1 MYALLLTLIYVAFIG
16 LGLPD
21 SLLGS
26 AWPTIRA
33 QMDVPL
39 SFAGIVSMI
48 IAGGTIVSSLSSD
61 RLTKRFGAGWVTAV
75 SVLMSGVAL
84 FGLSVSGSFWMLCAW
99 AVPYGLGAGAVDAA
113 LNNYVALHYASRH
126 MNWLHAFW
134 GVGAAVSPLIMG
146 HSLAS
151 GIGWTGG
158 YRTVSIMQI
167 ALTACLFAGLSLWK
181 DRKSASASG
190 EQKKARPLTLLQIMR
205 IKGVKLVLPA
215 FLCYCALETTTGL
228 WASSFLVL
236 HRGISPEVAA
246 KYASFFFIG
255 ITIGRFLCGFISDRI
270 GDRNMIRIGVGV
282 MIAGILAV
290 WLPVKADWLCLN
302 GLIVIGLGCAPVY
315 PAIIHSTPANFG
327 KENAQAI
334 VGVQMAS
341 AYTGSTFMPPLFG
354 LIANNIGIGLYPMY
368 LFAFAALMLLMTEW
382 LNRTVGQRP

>member
-26 AWPTIRA
+26 AWPLIRA
-33 QMDVPL
+33 QMGVPL

-61 RLTKRFGAGWVTAV
+61 RLTKRFGVGSVTAV
-75 SVLMSGVAL
+75 SVLMTAVAL
-84 FGLSVSGSFWMLCAW
+84 FGFSLSGSFWMLCVW
-99 AVPYGLGAGAVDAA
+99 AIPYGLGAGAVDAA

-151 GIGWTGG
+151 GMGWTGG
-158 YRTVSIMQI
+158 YRTVSIMQM

-181 DRKSASASG
+181 GQKAASE
-190 EQKKARPLTLLQIMR
+190 EQKKAPSLTLSQIMR
-205 IKGVKLVLPA
+205 IKGVKFILPA

-236 HRGISPEVAA
+236 QRGVSPEVAA

-255 ITIGRFLCGFISDRI
+255 IMTGRFLCGFISDRI
-270 GDRNMIRIGVGV
+270 GDRNMIRIGIGV
-282 MIAGILAV
+282 VLAGILAV

-315 PAIIHSTPANFG
+315 PAIIHLTPANFG

-354 LIANNIGIGLYPMY
+354 LIAGSIGIGLYPMY
-368 LFAFAALMLLMTEW
+368 LFVFAALMLFMTEQ
-382 LNRTVGQRP
+382 LNRMVGQNP